1 MNPALR
7 ELFGRLRGGLPARW
21 PWSRHG
27 GMPIRS
33 SVPHE
38 ETGWT
43 IHRDVPLRLK
53 NLSFEELEASVSSP
67 GTTVGAFKIR
77 LAGAP
82 EARREAGNLVQQR
95 YSSRGYQTSAT
106 MINPNVC
113 TFAAYDE
120 GRVAGTVSLR
130 LDSKDDGL
138 AADQLYRAEIDAMR
152 IKGQKI
158 CEFTRLAVDASAVSR
173 PVLAGLFHTVYLC
186 ARNVRGYDFVV
197 IEVNPRHV
205 GYYRRSLGF
214 EILGEERHNLRV
226 DAPAVLMGM
235 SFRKIGENMHRYAGK
250 GKRAPTPSAGTTRM
264 GITKAAMQR
273 SFYVYGFSPAEE
285 AGILVRLRSID
296 RQSSRRPKAEMGYRT
311 QAST

>member
-1 MNPALR
+1 MNAGLR
-7 ELFGRLRGGLPARW
+7 GLLGRLRGGLPARW
-21 PWSRHG
+21 PWSRNGHV
-27 GMPIRS
+27 PIRP
-33 SVPHE
+33 SVPYD

-43 IHRDVPLRLK
+43 VHHTVPLRLK
-53 NLSFEELEASVSSP
+53 NLSFEELESSVDSP
-67 GTTVGAFKIR
+67 GTAVGAFKIR

-82 EARREAGNLVQQR
+82 QARREAGNLVQQR

-130 LDSKDDGL
+130 LDSKANGL

-152 IKGQKI
+152 AKGQKI

-173 PVLAGLFHTVYLC
+173 PILAGLFHTVYLF
-186 ARNVRGYDFVV
+186 ARNVRGFDFVV

-226 DAPAVLMGM
+226 NAPAVLMGM
-235 SFRKIGENMHRYAGK
+235 EFRKIGENMHRYAGK
-250 GKRAPTPSAGTTRM
+250 GTRSHTPSAGAARV
-264 GITKAAMQR
+264 GSTKAAMTR

-285 AGILVRLRSID
+285 AGILVRLRRID
-296 RQSSRRPKAEMGYRT
+296 RQSARRPKSESGYRT
-311 QAST
+311 PASI

>member
-1 MNPALR
+1 MNPGFR
-7 ELFGRLRGGLPARW
+7 ELLGRLRGGLPGRW

-27 GMPIRS
+27 GSPIRS
-33 SVPHE
+33 SVAHD

-43 IHRDVPLRLK
+43 VHRDVPLRLK
-53 NLSFEELEASVSSP
+53 NLSFEQLESSIGSP
-67 GTTVGAFKIR
+67 GTAVGAFKIR
-77 LAGAP
+77 LAGAV
-82 EARREAGNLVQQR
+82 ETRREAGNLVQQR

-130 LDSKDDGL
+130 LDSKEDGL
-138 AADQLYRAEIDAMR
+138 NADQLYRAEIDAMR
-152 IKGQKI
+152 AKGQKI

-173 PVLAGLFHTVYLC
+173 PVLAGLFHTVYLF

-226 DAPAVLMGM
+226 NAPAVLMGM
-235 SFRKIGENMHRYAGK
+235 SFRKIGENMHRYAG
-250 GKRAPTPSAGTTRM
+250 RGTRSHPPNEGATRM
-264 GITKAAMQR
+264 GMTTKAAMTR

-285 AGILVRLRSID
+285 AG
-296 RQSSRRPKAEMGYRT
+296 
-311 QAST
+311 

>member
-1 MNPALR
+1 MNAGLR
-7 ELFGRLRGGLPARW
+7 ELLGRLRGGLPERW
-21 PWSRHG
+21 PWSTNG
-27 GMPIRS
+27 LVPIRT
-33 SVPHE
+33 SVPHD

-43 IHRDVPLRLK
+43 VHRDLPLRLK
-53 NLSFEELEASVSSP
+53 NLSFEELESSVGSP
-67 GTTVGAFKIR
+67 GMAVGAFKIR
-77 LAGAP
+77 LAAAP
-82 EARREAGNLVQQR
+82 QARREAGNLVQQR

-106 MINPNVC
+106 MINRNVC

-130 LDSKDDGL
+130 LDSRNGL

-152 IKGQKI
+152 DNGQKI

-173 PVLAGLFHTVYLC
+173 PVLAGLFHTVYLF
-186 ARNVRGYDFVV
+186 ARNVRGFDFVV

-205 GYYRRSLGF
+205 GYYQRSLGF

-226 DAPAVLMGM
+226 NAPAVLMGM

-250 GKRAPTPSAGTTRM
+250 GSRPHTPSAGATRV
-264 GITKAAMQR
+264 GVTKAAMQR

-285 AGILVRLRSID
+285 AGILVRLRRID
-296 RQSSRRPKAEMGYRT
+296 RQSARRPKSESGYGT
-311 QAST
+311 PASI

>member
-1 MNPALR
+1 
-7 ELFGRLRGGLPARW
+7 
-21 PWSRHG
+21 
-27 GMPIRS
+27 
-33 SVPHE
+33 
-38 ETGWT
+38 
-43 IHRDVPLRLK
+43 
-53 NLSFEELEASVSSP
+53 
-67 GTTVGAFKIR
+67 
-77 LAGAP
+77 
-82 EARREAGNLVQQR
+82 
-95 YSSRGYQTSAT
+95 

-113 TFAAYDE
+113 TIAAYDE

-130 LDSKDDGL
+130 LDSRADGL

-152 IKGQKI
+152 ARKLRI

-173 PVLAGLFHTVYLC
+173 PVLAGLFHTVYLF

-226 DAPAVLMGM
+226 NAPAVLMGM

-250 GKRAPTPSAGTTRM
+250 ATRGPTASHGATRM
-264 GITKAAMQR
+264 GVTKAAMQR

-285 AGILVRLRSID
+285 AGILVRLRRID
-296 RQSSRRPKAEMGYRT
+296 RQSARRAKPDAGYRT
-311 QAST
+311 PASI

>member
-1 MNPALR
+1 M
-7 ELFGRLRGGLPARW
+7 
-21 PWSRHG
+21 
-27 GMPIRS
+27 IRPT
-33 SVPHE
+33 VAHD

-43 IHRDVPLRLK
+43 VHRDVPLRLK
-53 NLSFEELEASVSSP
+53 NLSFQELEVSVDDSSP
-67 GTTVGAFKIR
+67 GTAVGAFKIR
-77 LAGAP
+77 LAGAQ
-82 EARREAGNLVQQR
+82 ETRREAGNLVQQR

-130 LDSKDDGL
+130 LDSRADGL

-152 IKGQKI
+152 ARKLRI

-173 PVLAGLFHTVYLC
+173 PVLAGLFHTVYLF

-226 DAPAVLMGM
+226 NAPAVLMGM

-250 GKRAPTPSAGTTRM
+250 ATRGPTASHGATRM
-264 GITKAAMQR
+264 GSLIGVLIT
-273 SFYVYGFSPAEE
+273 FLVI
-285 AGILVRLRSID
+285 ILVLYLVNMLPLDGRAKRIVQVIVIVIGIVSLLRYL
-296 RQSSRRPKAEMGYRT
+296 AVF
-311 QAST
+311 